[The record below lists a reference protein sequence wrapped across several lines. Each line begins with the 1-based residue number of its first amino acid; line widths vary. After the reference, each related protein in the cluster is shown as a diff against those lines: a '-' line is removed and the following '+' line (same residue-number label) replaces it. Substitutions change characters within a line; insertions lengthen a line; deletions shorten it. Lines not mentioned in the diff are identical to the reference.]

1 MRSRVFYIALAVAMV
16 AIGLIAAL
24 ALDGVR
30 EMAADLEQA
39 KTDNAK
45 TNAEL
50 ADQKKDSAA
59 LGAQVERLGGK
70 PVVDPPAVTPT
81 PPTQGQRGPGPTDAQ
96 VNSAVRVICAGSPI
110 CKPTQA
116 QVKTAL
122 VAICGTC
129 RGEDAETP
137 APAPKGDKG
146 DNATAAQIDAAV
158 ARHCGEDGCRGP
170 GPTDQQVDD
179 RLAVFCADGACK
191 GEKGDSVKGDTGS
204 VTPGDYACPDGEW
217 ITAIHVAEGGS
228 MTVDCAP
235 LIGRGD

>member
-1 MRSRVFYIALAVAMV
+1 
-16 AIGLIAAL
+16 
-24 ALDGVR
+24 
-30 EMAADLEQA
+30 
-39 KTDNAK
+39 
-45 TNAEL
+45 
-50 ADQKKDSAA
+50 
-59 LGAQVERLGGK
+59 
-70 PVVDPPAVTPT
+70 
-81 PPTQGQRGPGPTDAQ
+81 
-96 VNSAVRVICAGSPI
+96 VRVICAGSPI

-116 QVKTAL
+116 QVKAAL
-122 VAICGTC
+122 VTICGTC
-129 RGEDAETP
+129 RGKDAE
-137 APAPKGDKG
+137 APGNGRNGTNGTNGQD
-146 DNATAAQIDAAV
+146 ATDAQVDAAV
-158 ARHCGEDGCRGP
+158 ARHCAEDGCRGP